1 MDDHSPE
8 TLRHLNLSDRFFY
21 LSKVIH
27 HELTTSQHPD
37 THHLYKQWGLRVS
50 AVGVASKYDRRPKQ
64 RINSCGYNKITT
76 INRKAPAF
84 LRGLL

>member
-27 HELTTSQHPD
+27 QELTTSQHPN
-37 THHLYKQWGLRVS
+37 THHLIEQWCLQVS
-50 AVGVASKYDRRPKQ
+50 AVGVASRYDRRPNQ
-64 RINSCGYNKITT
+64 RIKSCYYCD
-76 INRKAPAF
+76 
-84 LRGLL
+84 

>member
-27 HELTTSQHPD
+27 HELTTSQVFNK
-37 THHLYKQWGLRVS
+37 HHLFKQRCLQVS
-50 AVGVASKYDRRPKQ
+50 AVGVASRYDSSPKQ
-64 RINSCGYNKITT
+64 RLKSCGYN
-76 INRKAPAF
+76 N
-84 LRGLL
+84 